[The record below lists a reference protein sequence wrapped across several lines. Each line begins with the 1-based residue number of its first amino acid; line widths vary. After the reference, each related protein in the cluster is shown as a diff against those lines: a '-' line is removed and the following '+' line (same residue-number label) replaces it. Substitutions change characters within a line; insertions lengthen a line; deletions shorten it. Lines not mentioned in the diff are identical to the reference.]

1 MTATL
6 TTGDALLRAV
16 LDDPADGSVR
26 LVYADWL
33 EENGQGERAEFIRVQ
48 CALAGGKPCL
58 ADSASPRCS
67 CRPECRRCA
76 LRRREREVALRCREW
91 SGLPLLNMPWF
102 VDYRGPTLS
111 GLPPRALFRRGFVAE
126 ASCACADWLR
136 HGPRLVRLQP
146 LERVR
151 LADREPTRYGNQG
164 LMHPPGPRWLWF
176 VAPSSGEMIYPPRH
190 PAEIPRPIWTVYAEL
205 YRAEDLGWEHPT
217 EEAAWDA
224 LSRACLAWARSQ
236 EPS

>member
-1 MTATL
+1 MSATL

-16 LDDPADGSVR
+16 LGDPADDGLR

-48 CALAGGKPCL
+48 VELAGGKPCL
-58 ADSASPRCS
+58 SESASPRRF

-76 LRRREREVALRCREW
+76 LRRRERELLGNDVCERCDWHRPLVHGGWEW
-91 SGLPLLNMPWF
+91 K
-102 VDYRGPTLS
+102 Y
-111 GLPPRALFRRGFVAE
+111 RRGFVAE
-126 ASCACADWLR
+126 VACATADWLR
-136 HGPRLVRLQP
+136 YGPALVRAQP

-176 VAPSSGEMIYPPRH
+176 VAPLSGEIIYPPRH
-190 PAEIPRPIWTVYAEL
+190 PAEIPRSIWTVYAEL
-205 YRAEDLGWEHPT
+205 YHAEDLEWEHPT

>member
-6 TTGDALLRAV
+6 TTGDALLRAI
-16 LDDPADGSVR
+16 LDPANFADDFLR
-26 LVYADWL
+26 LQYADVL
-33 EENGQGERAEFIRVQ
+33 EEQGEAERAEFIRLQVEL
-48 CALAGGKPCL
+48 ALWQDEMNSIPVRGRHRTTGRTIAEM
-58 ADSASPRCS
+58 SARG
-67 CRPECRRCA
+67 EA
-76 LRRREREVALRCREW
+76 LRRRERAIMRGRGRWWSDYGPGDRITVTEW
-91 SGLPLLNMPWF
+91 
-102 VDYRGPTLS
+102 
-111 GLPPRALFRRGFVAE
+111 RRGFAAEVA
-126 ASCACADWLR
+126 CATADWLR

-151 LADREPTRYGNQG
+151 LADREPTRYGSQG

-205 YRAEDLGWEHPT
+205 YHAEDLEWEHPT

-236 EPS
+236 EP

>member
-1 MTATL
+1 MSATL

-16 LDDPADGSVR
+16 LDNPADDSVR

-33 EENGQGERAEFIRVQ
+33 EESGQGERAEFIRVQ
-48 CALAGGKPCL
+48 VELALREFTRMAGDG
-58 ADSASPRCS
+58 ASAWHRETQ
-67 CRPECRRCA
+67 R
-76 LRRREREVALRCREW
+76 LRRRERAIMHGRGRWWSDHGPGDRITVTEW
-91 SGLPLLNMPWF
+91 
-102 VDYRGPTLS
+102 
-111 GLPPRALFRRGFVAE
+111 RRGFVAE
-126 ASCACADWLR
+126 VACACADWLR

-151 LADREPTRYGNQG
+151 LKDREPTRYGNQG